1 MKWQFSRYWTVI
13 TMKDSD
19 PGEMGGGGGNEVSPR
34 TVPVYSLERC
44 FQVTVQGGGVRH
56 SHPKVKELQV
66 QRG

>member
-1 MKWQFSRYWTVI
+1 
-13 TMKDSD
+13 MKDSD
-19 PGEMGGGGGNEVSPR
+19 PWEMGGGGGNEVSPR